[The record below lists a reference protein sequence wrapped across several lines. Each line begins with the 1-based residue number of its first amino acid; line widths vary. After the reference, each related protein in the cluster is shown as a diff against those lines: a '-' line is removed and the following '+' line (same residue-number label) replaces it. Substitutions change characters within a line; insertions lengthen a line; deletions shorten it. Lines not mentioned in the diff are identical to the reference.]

1 MLAYNKATVASVPML
16 DMASDAS
23 ARDSTALSRVAL
35 VFDWQVLNDLIVV
48 NGPHACIVGVRTPIV
63 YSCHAKLGSLVR
75 RLVVQIW
82 VRLLLI
88 VSLNLL
94 G

>member
-1 MLAYNKATVASVPML
+1 MPML
-16 DMASDAS
+16 DMASDAP
-23 ARDSTALSRVAL
+23 ARDSGALGRVAL

-48 NGPHACIVGVRTPIV
+48 NGTHACIVAVRTPIV
-63 YSCHAKLGSLVR
+63 YSRYAQLGSLVR